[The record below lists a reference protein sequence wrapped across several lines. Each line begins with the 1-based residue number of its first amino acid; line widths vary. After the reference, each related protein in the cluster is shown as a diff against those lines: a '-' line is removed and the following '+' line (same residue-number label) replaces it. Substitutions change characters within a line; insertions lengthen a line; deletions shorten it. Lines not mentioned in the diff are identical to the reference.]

1 MAKKL
6 FTILLLCSVF
16 LTMAAQALQNINPI
30 TFTLEYVGSSTLLP
44 SAPKSPT
51 NPPEV
56 SIDGNILYFSGSHTE
71 FVLTL
76 SNQDNTVVYVTNVYA
91 TDTQITLPSFFNG
104 IFELRLYTDIYCFV
118 GEITL

>member
-1 MAKKL
+1 
-6 FTILLLCSVF
+6 
-16 LTMAAQALQNINPI
+16 MAAQAPQNINPI

-91 TDTQITLPSFFNG
+91 TDTQITLPSFLNG